1 MRFQQLQAM
10 QSPPRLSSSRRV
22 PGCRSGLK
30 RAPSLLPSGG
40 CAANP
45 IFAGDRRTCQIS
57 MCVSVHYCPFASSL
71 LMPFYVLFAAYA
83 VAWPNVPGS
92 DNNRTFFPHV
102 PKKMQTKL
110 QRCFLCQNEIQLSW
124 LLSFLLAA
132 PAEFVQHPQSISRP
146 VGTTAIFTC
155 VAQGEPPPQITWLRN
170 GQILETSDHI
180 KLKNNNR

>member
-10 QSPPRLSSSRRV
+10 QSPPRLGSSRRV

-83 VAWPNVPGS
+83 VAWPNSLDLTIIG
-92 DNNRTFFPHV
+92 
-102 PKKMQTKL
+102 
-110 QRCFLCQNEIQLSW
+110 
-124 LLSFLLAA
+124 LSFPMYPRRCKPSYSAA
-132 PAEFVQHPQSISRP
+132 FRARMKCNYLDFSPSSLQPLQSLCSIPSPSPGPWGPQPSSHVWP
-146 VGTTAIFTC
+146 KGS
-155 VAQGEPPPQITWLRN
+155 PPHRSL
-170 GQILETSDHI
+170 G
-180 KLKNNNR
+180 